1 MTLGQRLAAL
11 GALAFLAL
19 LAQTLLSVGTDGMS
33 TVLREPW
40 GLVTLADFYLGV
52 LVFSLVIFHFETA
65 RAQAALW
72 TLALAL
78 LGNPVAVLWLLLRGR
93 RLFSPD
99 PAN

>member
-19 LAQTLLSVGTDGMS
+19 LMQTLLTVGTAGMS
-33 TVLREPW
+33 EVLSQPW

-52 LVFSLVIFHFETA
+52 LVFALVIFHFEPSP
-65 RAQAALW
+65 AQAALW

-99 PAN
+99 EAN